1 MQRLGLN
8 LHGTQSFGEIS
19 PHKWEQCASI
29 IVCVSVPLVWT
40 VMGTEVSK
48 FPRQSALLLK
58 PIILKGYSMRDKN
71 TDICVFNS

>member
-8 LHGTQSFGEIS
+8 LHGTQSSGEIS
-19 PHKWEQCASI
+19 PHKWEQSASI

-58 PIILKGYSMRDKN
+58 PSILKGYSVRDKN
-71 TDICVFNS
+71 IDICVFNN

>member
-1 MQRLGLN
+1 MQRLGLS

-40 VMGTEVSK
+40 VMGTEVSTVCTSTEAYHIE
-48 FPRQSALLLK
+48 R
-58 PIILKGYSMRDKN
+58 I
-71 TDICVFNS
+71 FNEGQKY